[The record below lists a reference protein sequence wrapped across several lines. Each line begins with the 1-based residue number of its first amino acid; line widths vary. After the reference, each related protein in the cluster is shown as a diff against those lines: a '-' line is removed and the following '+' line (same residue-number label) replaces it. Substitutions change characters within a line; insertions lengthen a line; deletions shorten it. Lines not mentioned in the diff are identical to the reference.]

1 MSFISDLFDD
11 KVEMSIITQF
21 AAQYELPVDYVID
34 EFVLD
39 NKMIVVHPNI
49 ETAQ

>member
-11 KVEMSIITQF
+11 KVEMAVITQF

-39 NKMIVVHPNI
+39 NKMIVVHPNT